1 MAAGPSISIDEL
13 ISKAGVK
20 NINQPCLEKDLV
32 HLAKYCDPWELVGRH
47 LELKD
52 HHLSDIRE
60 DHKSAELRRLGVLQ
74 KWYQMLSF
82 KATYRALVS
91 ALISC
96 NKVDQAL
103 NVCHFLAGLE
113 RQGTYTAVSVA

>member
-1 MAAGPSISIDEL
+1 MAAAPLSIEDL
-13 ISKAGVK
+13 VTKAGVK
-20 NINQPCLEKDLV
+20 DIDQPCLETDLV

-47 LELKD
+47 LGLKE

-82 KATYRALVS
+82 KATYRALAS
-91 ALISC
+91 ALIAC

-103 NVCHFLAGLE
+103 KVCYFLAGMECL
-113 RQGTYTAVSVA
+113 GTVDVVI